1 MKVKSESEVT
11 QLFLKRS
18 SPGSSADKESACNAG
33 DPSSIPGLG
42 RSPVEGIGYALQ
54 YSWISLVAQTVKNLP
69 VMRETWIRSLSWEDP
84 LEMGMTTYSNIVA
97 WRIPWTEEPGM
108 LQPMGSQRVR
118 T

>member
-1 MKVKSESEVT
+1 MG
-11 QLFLKRS
+11 F
-18 SPGSSADKESACNAG
+18 PGSSADKESACNAG

-84 LEMGMTTYSNIVA
+84 LEMDMTTYSNIVA